1 MSINVSPLQLQR
13 SMMAQQVSALIVAHG
28 IPEYCLEFE
37 ITETMLLGQ
46 NTQPLANLWA
56 LKDLGVSLSLDD
68 FGTGYSS
75 LSYLKQLPIDAL
87 KIDQSFIREIGPNTN
102 DNTLV
107 QTIIALGHSL
117 GMTMIAEGVE
127 SLDHLKL
134 LKSFGCDEIQ
144 GYWLAKPMPE
154 ADCRAFIQNY
164 ENQRVARLEAMRLD
178 ADVKAE

>member
-1 MSINVSPLQLQR
+1 LVEQY
-13 SMMAQQVSALIVAHG
+13 AV
-28 IPEYCLEFE
+28 PEYCIELE
-37 ITETMLLGQ
+37 ITESMVLNQ
-46 NTQPLANLWA
+46 SNQPLANLWA

-87 KIDQSFIREIGPNTN
+87 KIDKSFIREIGPNAS

-127 SLDHLKL
+127 TEEHLKMV
-134 LKSFGCDEIQ
+134 KQFGCDEIQ
-144 GYWLAKPMPE
+144 GYFLARPMPSHE
-154 ADCRAFIQNY
+154 CLSFITSHELHY
-164 ENQRVARLEAMRLD
+164 RSRLLD
-178 ADVKAE
+178 GNTNAV